1 MMGVWLVSRV
11 SFGHY
16 DGCLVSNVRLNDDN
30 LTLDDEFHLATMMGV
45 WLVFSHYDGCL
56 VSVRSHYDGCLVS
69 VGHYDGCLVSGFS
82 VVSGNGCLV
91 SGDYDGCLVSAQ
103 ECPTNTP
110 SNAVVIR
117 GAFYRN

>member
-45 WLVFSHYDGCL
+45 WLVVSIWLVMFSHYDGCL
-56 VSVRSHYDGCLVS
+56 VSGSMMGVWLVTL
-69 VGHYDGCLVSGFS
+69 C
-82 VVSGNGCLV
+82 
-91 SGDYDGCLVSAQ
+91 
-103 ECPTNTP
+103 ETNVP
-110 SNAVVIR
+110 LALL
-117 GAFYRN
+117 RNRDSTSKQQNQQAK